1 MHKFL
6 KNSDLA
12 SYRTLTALRD
22 RLLGL
27 PEPWRGERRCA
38 AAVAAVEAEVAFYQI
53 LNVLAQ
59 AWNKGDLA
67 SAAERLEA
75 LAEYPEALA
84 RLPEE
89 LKAFLAGEA
98 FPRLRE
104 VRPSLGDL
112 AARFESL
119 APEVGGASGLS
130 EFDALLAAH
139 RFEEAIRYL
148 EEHAV
153 GDPLPPWILDACLQ
167 VARAA
172 DKKQAFKEEGIALQI
187 WQGAFDPGMVEDSI
201 EARVAGTVDAL
212 AKHYRERLPEVLPW
226 YCRYGDLL
234 LREFGQKRTE
244 ILDFVGCLYRAVRD
258 RDEKALTPIASAFLD
273 GPPQRLC
280 PYCVSLKEFPRSG
293 VLDGSGVVEI
303 FHKAFWQEVWL
314 GLGPDTLPYA
324 YSFPDADPEGGRI
337 NTNGQLS
344 RLAARLDDRNVNTR
358 TRTTWFRFADGSEK
372 ECLLCKPDTSR
383 YPHLRR
389 HAIVFWFV
397 PYGAR
402 WEVRYH
408 VLWRLESPKDEQ
420 RIRSLLST
428 HDPVK
433 AFEGVSVFQ
442 DEVCESLDQ
451 VLQEM
456 VEQVRGFFNA
466 PYEEEV
472 VLEDDPWQ
480 GDLVDPA
487 PGSRETDEI

>member
-1 MHKFL
+1 MHKLL

-12 SYRTLTALRD
+12 SYRMLTALRD

-38 AAVAAVEAEVAFYQI
+38 AAVAVVEAEVAFYQI
-53 LNVLAQ
+53 LDALAQ
-59 AWNKGDLA
+59 AWDKGDLV

-75 LAEYPEALA
+75 LAEYPEALT
-84 RLPEE
+84 RLPGE

-98 FPRLRE
+98 FPRLQE

-112 AARFESL
+112 AARFEFL
-119 APEVGGASGLS
+119 ASEAGGASGLS

-148 EEHAV
+148 EEHSV
-153 GDPLPPWILDACLQ
+153 GDPLSPWVLDAWLR
-167 VARAA
+167 VAHAA
-172 DKKQAFKEEGIALQI
+172 DKKQAFKEEGTALQA
-187 WQGAFDPGMVEDSI
+187 WQTMFDPGVVEHSI
-201 EARVAGTVDAL
+201 EARVKGTVDAL
-212 AKHYRERLPEVLPW
+212 AKHYQKRLPEVLPW

-234 LREFGQKRTE
+234 LREFGRERTE
-244 ILDFVGCLYRAVRD
+244 ILDFVGCLYRAVRE
-258 RDEKALTPIASAFLD
+258 RDEKALTPMASAFLD
-273 GPPQRLC
+273 EPPQRLC
-280 PYCVSLKEFPRSG
+280 PYCVGLKEFPRSG
-293 VLDGSGVVEI
+293 AFDGSGVMEI

-324 YSFPDADPEGGRI
+324 CSLPGVDSVGSRI
-337 NTNGQLS
+337 NANGWLS
-344 RLAARLDDRNVNTR
+344 RLAARLDDRNANIR
-358 TRTTWFRFADGSEK
+358 TRVTWFRFADGSEK
-372 ECLLCKPDTSR
+372 ECLLCGPDSSL

-420 RIRSLLST
+420 RIQKLLST

-433 AFEGVSVFQ
+433 AFEGVSLFQ

-451 VLQEM
+451 TLYEM
-456 VEQVRGFFNA
+456 AEQARGFFNA
-466 PYEEEV
+466 PYEEV
-472 VLEDDPWQ
+472 ILEDDPLQ
-480 GDLVDPA
+480 GELAGPA
-487 PGSRETDEI
+487 SRSHEADEI